1 MSKRAVI
8 SRRRV
13 VVVVVVVS
21 EAGRISCRQGLKR
34 TRIFDKYSDET
45 FMMAGALP
53 GKREKKKKKK
63 KNFRMNSTHPVIIV
77 IISRHTQKVDAQF
90 EMKQFVGGMEEENG
104 ITHIRMDPYS
114 PVKNLTGLPKF
125 VSRVGTD
132 RRPAGGTPPCCK
144 ACFNWTEYQ
153 GARSPSQ
160 VKNK

>member
-13 VVVVVVVS
+13 VVVAVVVVVS

-63 KNFRMNSTHPVIIV
+63 EFQNELDPPRHHHHLST
-77 IISRHTQKVDAQF
+77 HTQKL
-90 EMKQFVGGMEEENG
+90 ML
-104 ITHIRMDPYS
+104 
-114 PVKNLTGLPKF
+114 NLK
-125 VSRVGTD
+125 
-132 RRPAGGTPPCCK
+132 
-144 ACFNWTEYQ
+144 
-153 GARSPSQ
+153 
-160 VKNK
+160 